1 MTLLM
6 GSEILGAKVLGVILV
21 GMSEISTFSCF
32 GVKLTI
38 ADCVS
43 RDVVVVDSSGELEMV
58 EKGVCGEKNHEILRN
73 LIFCSDN
80 FRVFSVFGERCD

>member
-43 RDVVVVDSSGELEMV
+43 RDVVVVDSSGELEKV
-58 EKGVCGEKNHEILRN
+58 EKGVCGEKTMKFCEI
-73 LIFCSDN
+73 
-80 FRVFSVFGERCD
+80 